1 MYEEKIKQRFVEK
14 EIIDIIYEINKFSEE
29 NKVPIWL
36 DYGTLLGAVR
46 NGKLIPWDNDVD
58 FGAWKKD
65 FESTE
70 MRKRITR
77 YLTERGYSVYFLWYG
92 MNIEKNRIKIN
103 IHLWDTDNGKI
114 IMDRPHKENR
124 MTEFIYKIRQL
135 ALIKY
140 YGGFILHSSSGLRD
154 TIKINLLKILGYIPV
169 KVKLSVY
176 YFFNFI
182 LLPFKREI
190 FYRMSIPEEYFLKL
204 KTIDFYNLKVKV
216 PISYD
221 KYLTKVYGNWRTP
234 PKNPEDYI
242 DFYHAGEWKREK
254 EYNIKY
260 NRGEW

>member
-46 NGKLIPWDNDVD
+46 NGKLNPWDNDVD

-103 IHLWDTDNGKI
+103 I
-114 IMDRPHKENR
+114 
-124 MTEFIYKIRQL
+124 
-135 ALIKY
+135 
-140 YGGFILHSSSGLRD
+140 
-154 TIKINLLKILGYIPV
+154 
-169 KVKLSVY
+169 
-176 YFFNFI
+176 
-182 LLPFKREI
+182 
-190 FYRMSIPEEYFLKL
+190 
-204 KTIDFYNLKVKV
+204 
-216 PISYD
+216 
-221 KYLTKVYGNWRTP
+221 
-234 PKNPEDYI
+234 
-242 DFYHAGEWKREK
+242 
-254 EYNIKY
+254 
-260 NRGEW
+260 